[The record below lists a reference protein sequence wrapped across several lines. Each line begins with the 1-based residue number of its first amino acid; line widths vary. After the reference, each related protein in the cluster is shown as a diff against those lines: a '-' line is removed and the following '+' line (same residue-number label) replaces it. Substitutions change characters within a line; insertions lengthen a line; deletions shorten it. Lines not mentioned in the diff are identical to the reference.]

1 MPRIAVIRIATENT
15 TEIRNTEKSYQKYY
29 GKST

>member
-1 MPRIAVIRIATENT
+1 MPRIAVIRIATENK
-15 TEIRNTEKSYQKYY
+15 TEIRNAEKSYQKYY